1 MTEKSFIFACKNE
14 DLKMLKILIHFS
26 INQDEQITEEG
37 CTFNDTNWRSW
48 LFGFNNVYAQVIL
61 EKNKK
66 STPFHLFIHE
76 QKLIS
81 DKFTLITNSGKT
93 TSQDLNNV
101 KPHQQTAS
109 LEEIENL
116 NIIHSLQSNNE
127 NLSQNLKVCLILELK
142 KCIEFHMMN
151 NRRAEELFI
160 NLLFETLKSAV
171 IEGNFKT
178 VKFLFSFHAMTRLHS
193 KNFGDRKSFL
203 HLALE
208 GGYNGIALFLIMQL
222 QSIAIFDNI
231 FEQVSQPYAPTE
243 NDVKEFQDLAQ
254 NKGLVKIANI
264 IKEKRSIWGYA
275 AYHRD
280 VDLFQ
285 FLLTNSD
292 EGMKPYLNRVLYD
305 ICTSKDQANIE
316 MAKLMVNYGINV
328 NYARFRTEQPPP
340 LLHKAIDNG
349 HLEMVEFLVQNGA
362 NVNELDKNQRTPVDA
377 AVQNEQIEIVQLLI
391 QHGAE
396 ADELDLEQN
405 LNVARFKKQIKRK

>member
-1 MTEKSFIFACKNE
+1 M
-14 DLKMLKILIHFS
+14 
-26 INQDEQITEEG
+26 TEEG
-37 CTFNDTNWRSW
+37 GTFNNTNWRAW
-48 LFGFNNVYAQVIL
+48 LFGSRNVYAQVIL

-66 STPFHLFIHE
+66 STKFHQFIHE
-76 QKLIS
+76 QKLIWY
-81 DKFTLITNSGKT
+81 G
-93 TSQDLNNV
+93 DLNRYERRTSKDLNIV
-101 KPHQQTAS
+101 KQNES
-109 LEEIENL
+109 LEDHFNL
-116 NIIHSLQSNNE
+116 NIIYSLQSSNE
-127 NLSQNLKVCLILELK
+127 NLSQNLKVCLILELI
-142 KCIEFHMMN
+142 KCIEFHLMN
-151 NRRAEELFI
+151 NDKAEELFK
-160 NLLFETLKSAV
+160 NMLFESLKSSV
-171 IEGNFKT
+171 IKGNFKK
-178 VKFLFSFHAMTRLHS
+178 VKFLFSFRHDTFRQY
-193 KNFGDRKSFL
+193 FGSSTKFL

-208 GGYNGIALFLIMQL
+208 SGHNDITLLLIMQL
-222 QSIAIFDNI
+222 QSIAIFENI
-231 FEQVSQPYAPTE
+231 FEQLFQPYAPTE
-243 NDVKEFQDLAQ
+243 NHVKELQDLAQ

-292 EGMKPYLNRVLYD
+292 EGMKPYLNRVFYD
-305 ICTSKDQANIE
+305 MCTSKDLANIE

-328 NYARFRTEQPPP
+328 NYARFRTEQAPP